1 MPLAFMRKWADIPST
16 ARQPRRAVGQMDMA
30 EAVSIQLDSQSPVD
44 GAPGAQ
50 TADGAEV
57 PLCVD
62 LDGTLIATDS
72 LWEALLLL
80 AKARPLDL
88 AQAPFWAS
96 RGKAHFKQQ
105 VAQRVK
111 VDVALLP
118 YRQDVLEFLREQRQ
132 SDRRLVLATASH
144 RSVARAVADHL
155 GIFDEIV
162 ASDDENLLGEA
173 KLAELEKR
181 FGAGKFDYVGDS
193 ASDVCLW
200 KAARRAYVVAPG
212 RKLLGRA
219 AAVCT
224 PHRVFERA
232 DVRNAIFKA
241 LRPHQ
246 WVKNLLLLVPLIL
259 AHKLG
264 DGHKVLAGAFAFLA
278 FSLCASAIYILND
291 LLDLESDRRHPTKR
305 RRPFASGKLSVQT
318 GMALSAGLLA
328 MSFGIS
334 LLVPWQFRGLL
345 AVYLVL
351 TTAYSFW
358 LKRKLLVDVILLSVL
373 YTHRIISGAAAVDVP
388 LTMWLLAFS
397 MFFFL
402 SLAFA
407 KRYSELIQVEDSGE
421 EHIKG
426 RGYEVRDLRVIESVG
441 PTSGYLAVLVF
452 CNYLDSPVVRDLY
465 PGGRHLL
472 LWLVAPVLLYWITRV
487 WFIARRRQLHD
498 DPIIFAIRD
507 RRSHICGIVAG
518 LIVLVASM
526 HWKWPT

>member
-1 MPLAFMRKWADIPST
+1 MALAFMRKWADITT
-16 ARQPRRAVGQMDMA
+16 APITRRADVRPNMA
-30 EAVSIQLDSQSPVD
+30 ETADLQLD
-44 GAPGAQ
+44 APPPDDAPRAP
-50 TADGAEV
+50 ADVSDADV

-80 AKARPLDL
+80 AKGRPLDL
-88 AQAPFWAS
+88 AQAPLWAS

-105 VAQRVK
+105 IAQRVK

-118 YRQDVLEFLREQRQ
+118 YRQDVLEFLREEKQAG
-132 SDRRLVLATASH
+132 RRLVLATASH

-155 GIFDEIV
+155 GIFDEVV
-162 ASDDENLLGEA
+162 ASDDDNLLGEA

-181 FGAGKFDYVGDS
+181 FGTKRFDYVGDS
-193 ASDVCLW
+193 SSDVCLW

-212 RKLLGRA
+212 RKVLRRA
-219 AAVCT
+219 TAVCT
-224 PHRVFERA
+224 PHRVFERTDLGRA
-232 DVRNAIFKA
+232 LFKA
-241 LRPHQ
+241 IRPHQ

-264 DGHKVLAGAFAFLA
+264 DGHKILAGAFAFLA
-278 FSLCASAIYILND
+278 FSLCASAIYIVND
-291 LLDLESDRRHPTKR
+291 LLDLESDRKHPTKR
-305 RRPFASGKLSVQT
+305 RRPFAAGKLSVKT
-318 GMALSAGLLA
+318 GMILSAGLLLIA
-328 MSFGIS
+328 FGIS
-334 LLVPWQFRGLL
+334 LPLPWQFRGLL
-345 AVYLVL
+345 AAYLAL

-358 LKRKLLVDVILLSVL
+358 LKRKLLVDVILLSAL
-373 YTHRIISGAAAVDVP
+373 YTHRIISGAAAVEVP

-407 KRYSELIQVEDSGE
+407 KRYAELIQVEDSGE
-421 EHIKG
+421 AHIKG

-452 CNYLDSPVVRDLY
+452 CNYLDSAVVQSLY
-465 PGGRHLL
+465 PDGRYRL

-487 WFIARRRQLHD
+487 WFIARRRQLHE
-498 DPIIFAIRD
+498 DPIVFAIRD
-507 RRSHICGIVAG
+507 RRSYVCGAMVG

-526 HWKWPT
+526 HWKWPA

>member
-1 MPLAFMRKWADIPST
+1 MT
-16 ARQPRRAVGQMDMA
+16 
-30 EAVSIQLDSQSPVD
+30 EAASIQLDARPPTG
-44 GAPGAQ
+44 GAPGAPAV
-50 TADGAEV
+50 ADVDV

-88 AQAPFWAS
+88 AQTPFWAS

-105 VAQRVK
+105 VAERVK

-118 YRQDVLEFLREQRQ
+118 YRQDVLEFLREQKQ
-132 SDRRLVLATASH
+132 SGRRLVLATASH

-155 GIFDEIV
+155 GIFDEVV
-162 ASDDENLLGEA
+162 ASDEDNLLGEA

-181 FGAGKFDYVGDS
+181 FGAGRFDYVGDS

-200 KAARRAYVVAPG
+200 KSARRAYLVAPG
-212 RKLLGRA
+212 RKVLRKA
-219 AAVCT
+219 TAVCT
-224 PHRVFERA
+224 PHRVFQRP
-232 DVRNAIFKA
+232 DLGKAIFKA
-241 LRPHQ
+241 IRPHQ

-259 AHKLG
+259 AHRLG
-264 DGHKVLAGAFAFLA
+264 QGQKVFAAAYAFLA

-291 LLDLESDRRHPTKR
+291 LLDLEADRRHPTKR
-305 RRPFASGKLSVQT
+305 RRPFAAGKLSVQT
-318 GMALSAGLLA
+318 GMALSIGLLA
-328 MSFGIS
+328 CAFGLS
-334 LLVPWQFRGLL
+334 LLLPWQFRGLL

-421 EHIKG
+421 AHIKG

-452 CNYLDSPVVRDLY
+452 CNYLDSPVVHDLY
-465 PGGRHLL
+465 PGGRHML

-498 DPIIFAIRD
+498 DPIVFAIRD
-507 RRSHICGIVAG
+507 RRSHICGVIAG

-526 HWKWPT
+526 HWKWPM